1 MKTKNIIL
9 IALLVLLT
17 GLASCKKDHDIPTGK
32 VFNANDLDANDFEI
46 VGTWGVEK
54 IDYYDIDNA
63 GNPIAST
70 LQSHEYDP
78 NDIDNGI
85 QMVFREDNT
94 GELYDKTSVDST
106 KVNPFAYAYV
116 NDTLF
121 LEIDYGTDTSTYSC
135 IIVEK
140 TNDSFIYENEYF
152 LNHVEKAYLK
162 RLSHEPIVLSDGF
175 TVSVSANPANGGTV
189 IGGGTYQGG
198 QTCTV
203 TATAQAGYTFVNWTE
218 DGIQVSTSANY
229 TFTVDSNRNL
239 VANFSGFGGGTGK
252 TVLIKDF
259 TGARGVNCPA
269 ATEYAYN
276 LQHQLD
282 ENHIF
287 IMNVHAG
294 YLAQPIGS
302 FPNFL
307 TDEGTEWYNN
317 HDSNPLFA
325 VDHVALTDGNTL
337 NEGQIDAPVTESLL
351 EEQSFEILVNPQY
364 DETNRQLQVEV
375 QAIALEN
382 LDGQFYITAC
392 LVEDHII
399 GWQTTPGGVDKEYD
413 FRNVFRGTL
422 NGAYGEEFGSSHVNS
437 NDNYNFNYNCEI
449 NADFNA
455 DECYLIVY
463 VYDKSQGDKIL
474 QTAIAKIK
482 QSVSSNFTI
491 SVSANPSDGG
501 TVTGGGSYQQG
512 QTCMLMATAEAG
524 YTFVNWT
531 ENGSQ
536 VSEDAN
542 FTFTVT
548 GNRTL
553 VANFAFSD
561 YSNIILNELNGDSKF
576 IEIYNKGDMDLSL
589 EGMYI
594 MKDDNVAGATWTAD
608 ATIVAPAGGYVLL
621 YSADVAIDHPEHPEA
636 LIFYSGLSS
645 KKSIRVMLFMPDG
658 TVRDEFTR
666 GTTGEWGQTI
676 SNVAPQSYARTPNGG
691 DWKLANPTP
700 GEANPSTG
708 DDIPQE

>member
-1 MKTKNIIL
+1 M
-9 IALLVLLT
+9 
-17 GLASCKKDHDIPTGK
+17 
-32 VFNANDLDANDFEI
+32 
-46 VGTWGVEK
+46 
-54 IDYYDIDNA
+54 
-63 GNPIAST
+63 
-70 LQSHEYDP
+70 
-78 NDIDNGI
+78 
-85 QMVFREDNT
+85 
-94 GELYDKTSVDST
+94 
-106 KVNPFAYAYV
+106 
-116 NDTLF
+116 
-121 LEIDYGTDTSTYSC
+121 
-135 IIVEK
+135 
-140 TNDSFIYENEYF
+140 
-152 LNHVEKAYLK
+152 
-162 RLSHEPIVLSDGF
+162 
-175 TVSVSANPANGGTV
+175 
-189 IGGGTYQGG
+189 
-198 QTCTV
+198 
-203 TATAQAGYTFVNWTE
+203 
-218 DGIQVSTSANY
+218 
-229 TFTVDSNRNL
+229 
-239 VANFSGFGGGTGK
+239 
-252 TVLIKDF
+252 
-259 TGARGVNCPA
+259 
-269 ATEYAYN
+269 
-276 LQHQLD
+276 
-282 ENHIF
+282 
-287 IMNVHAG
+287 
-294 YLAQPIGS
+294 
-302 FPNFL
+302 
-307 TDEGTEWYNN
+307 
-317 HDSNPLFA
+317 FA

-399 GWQTTPGGVDKEYD
+399 GWQTIPGGVDKEYD

-482 QSVSSNFTI
+482 QSVSSNCTI

-553 VANFAFSD
+553 MANFAFSD

-666 GTTGEWGQTI
+666 GITGEWGQTI